1 MGTGQAAAHKRDEE
15 DEDDDDEKEV
25 PGAYNPAQF
34 ANLPV
39 SSETKELFEY
49 INRYKP

>member
-1 MGTGQAAAHKRDEE
+1 
-15 DEDDDDEKEV
+15 
-25 PGAYNPAQF
+25 
-34 ANLPV
+34 V